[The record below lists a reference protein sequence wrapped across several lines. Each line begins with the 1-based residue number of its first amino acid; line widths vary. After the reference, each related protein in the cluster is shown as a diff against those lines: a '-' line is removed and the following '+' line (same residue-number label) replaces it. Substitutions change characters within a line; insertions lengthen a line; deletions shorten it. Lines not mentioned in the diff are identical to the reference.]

1 MAEVGIDPAFAISGP
16 DSTAFNALDGAAADP
31 ENAVSS
37 DRQSYWARSRSRFFR
52 DRGAVVGAV
61 VGAVLA
67 LALVLAAL
75 FAPFISPYDPAF
87 DDPDGT
93 TMLGAPLAPT
103 TGHWLGTDTDGRDAL
118 SRIIFGARVSL
129 EVGLIG
135 NGLASIIGLIFGSL
149 AGYFRGWVDTV
160 ISRIIGIF
168 LAFPVFLMALALV
181 AVLTPSITTVIGI
194 IVFVYWTSTARIIRG
209 QVLSLRERGFV
220 EAARAVG
227 QREIV
232 ILWRHIFPHLLA
244 TMAVYTSLGIATTV
258 LFESGLSYLG
268 VGVPFGTPSWG
279 GMINDNK
286 DAVTT
291 APWLV
296 FSPAVAIMIT
306 VIAFNLLGDGLR
318 EALDPY
324 KE

>member
-1 MAEVGIDPAFAISGP
+1 MPEMAEVGIDPTSAVRGP
-16 DSTAFNALDGAAADP
+16 DAEAFTGYERDTAALEA
-31 ENAVSS
+31 AVSS

-61 VGAVLA
+61 LA
-67 LALVLAAL
+67 LALILTAV
-75 FAPFISPYDPAF
+75 FAPFIAPYDPSF
-87 DDPDGT
+87 DDPNGT

-149 AGYFRGWVDTV
+149 AGFFRGWVDTT

-227 QREIV
+227 QSELA
-232 ILWRHIFPHLLA
+232 ILWRHVFPHLLA

-296 FSPAVAIMIT
+296 FGPAVAIMIT
-306 VIAFNLLGDGLR
+306 VISFNLLGDGLR
-318 EALDPY
+318 EALDP
-324 KE
+324 KQE